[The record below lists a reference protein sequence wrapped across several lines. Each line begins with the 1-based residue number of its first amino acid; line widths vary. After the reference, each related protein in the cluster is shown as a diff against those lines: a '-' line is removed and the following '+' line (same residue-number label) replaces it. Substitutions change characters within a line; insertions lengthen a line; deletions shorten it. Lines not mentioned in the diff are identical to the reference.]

1 MQISCVMGVTNSTL
15 AQLGEVGNPGVVI
28 FAENAQSVTLT
39 QSLLDQNIN
48 TYLWAIGGLVEI
60 VAS

>member
-1 MQISCVMGVTNSTL
+1 MGVTNSTL

-48 TYLWAIGGLVEI
+48 TYLSAIGGLVEI